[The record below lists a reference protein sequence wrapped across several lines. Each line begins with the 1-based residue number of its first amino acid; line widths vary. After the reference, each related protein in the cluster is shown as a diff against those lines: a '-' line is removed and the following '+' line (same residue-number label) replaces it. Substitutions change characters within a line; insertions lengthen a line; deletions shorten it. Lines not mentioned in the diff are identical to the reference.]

1 MKDMPKIKRNIWTA
15 GIPISAFHLSILNA
29 PLQAFLR
36 SLLFDRRKIAIVQ
49 EISTTNLIFHSCQ
62 TFECH
67 LFVPGSLPQI
77 YLPLFEQN
85 SKDPKTLC
93 QQERQRFD
101 LRRNILLLSFWSL
114 FSGDEVGYFLLEWIF
129 PLLYYLVNGIWKRGL
144 GRYRKKAPSRDK
156 FSSRVRKSKNKVLG
170 ESAVNLANLH
180 IFKINYLDF

>member
-1 MKDMPKIKRNIWTA
+1 MSYPSYLKSKSATIPVFTQNVLTEFFFHLFDTKVMKDILKIKRSIWTA
-15 GIPISAFHLSILNA
+15 GIPISSFHLSILNA

-101 LRRNILLLSFWSL
+101 LGRNILLYRFEACS
-114 FSGDEVGYFLLEWIF
+114 VGMRWNIF
-129 PLLYYLVNGIWKRGL
+129 Y
-144 GRYRKKAPSRDK
+144 
-156 FSSRVRKSKNKVLG
+156 
-170 ESAVNLANLH
+170 
-180 IFKINYLDF
+180 